1 MGKRS
6 SESRSKRTL
15 AGSFVL
21 CAAGALALV
30 GGCDGDH
37 GPHVSSPA
45 LGGAAGL
52 DGGAAGRDGGADDGG
67 GAGHPSAAGA
77 GGEAATP
84 VDLYDWQLPPGFPK
98 PALPVD
104 NPMTAEKVEL
114 GRHLFYDQRLS
125 ENATQSCASCHR
137 QELAFTD
144 GLARAV
150 GSTGEVH
157 PRGSMSLGNVA
168 YSSTLT
174 WANPLFRELER
185 QALVPIFGDAP
196 VELGLRDQGELEERL
211 AEVDVYQELF
221 AQAFPEQPSP
231 ITANNAMKA
240 LASFQRTLITGNS
253 PFDRYQYRSDKSAIS
268 AAALRG
274 FALFSGER
282 LECFHCHVGFNL
294 TDHTNYADK
303 AFFSQPFHNTGLYN
317 LDGMGAFP
325 EANRGVF
332 EISGE
337 PRDMGRFKAPSLRN
351 VAVTAPY
358 MHDGSIATLSEVLDH
373 YAAGGRTIADGPN
386 QGDGSRSPLKS
397 NLIRGFKLSED
408 ERADVLAFLESL
420 TDEEFLSDERFSN
433 PWPTE

>member
-1 MGKRS
+1 MAKRS
-6 SESRSKRTL
+6 SASRNRRTV
-15 AGSFVL
+15 AGSLLL

-30 GGCDGDH
+30 GGCDGDR
-37 GPHVSSPA
+37 GPRTSARAESGA
-45 LGGAAGL
+45 GGINGGAAGS
-52 DGGAAGRDGGADDGG
+52 DGSAVDGG
-67 GAGHPSAAGA
+67 GAAYPSAAGS
-77 GGEAATP
+77 GGEASTP

-98 PALPVD
+98 PAVPAD

-114 GRHLFYDQRLS
+114 GRHLFYDERLS
-125 ENATQSCASCHR
+125 GNEIQSCASCHQ

-168 YSSTLT
+168 YASTLT
-174 WANPLFRELER
+174 WANPLFRDLER

-196 VELGLRDQGELEERL
+196 VELGLREQTELEERL
-211 AEVDVYQELF
+211 AEVDVYQKLF
-221 AQAFPEQPSP
+221 SRAFPEQASP

-240 LASFQRTLITGNS
+240 LASFQRTIITGSS
-253 PFDRYQYRSDKSAIS
+253 PFDRYQYRSDRTAMSES
-268 AAALRG
+268 ALRG

-294 TDHTNYADK
+294 SDHTNYADK
-303 AFFSQPFHNTGLYN
+303 AFFTQPFHNTGLYN
-317 LDGMGAFP
+317 LDGMGSFP
-325 EANRGVF
+325 EPNRGVF

-351 VAVTAPY
+351 VAITAPY
-358 MHDGSIATLSEVLDH
+358 MHDGSIGTLSEVLDH
-373 YAAGGRTIADGPN
+373 YMAGGRTIDDGPN

-397 NLIRGFKLSED
+397 NLIGGFRLSD
-408 ERADVLAFLESL
+408 GERADVLAFLESL
-420 TDEEFLSDERFSN
+420 TDQEFLSDPRFSN
-433 PWPTE
+433 PWLED